1 MSARQVRAAAAS
13 AAACEASVT
22 VARSGRERIYL
33 RGMCRYLLDLRD
45 TPPPPGRIPAERRR
59 ALDEYAGVVLRQ
71 QQGGA

>member
-1 MSARQVRAAAAS
+1 MGRAEAAAAV
-13 AAACEASVT
+13 AREATVT

-45 TPPPPGRIPAERRR
+45 SPPPAGRIPVERRR

-71 QQGGA
+71 QGLG